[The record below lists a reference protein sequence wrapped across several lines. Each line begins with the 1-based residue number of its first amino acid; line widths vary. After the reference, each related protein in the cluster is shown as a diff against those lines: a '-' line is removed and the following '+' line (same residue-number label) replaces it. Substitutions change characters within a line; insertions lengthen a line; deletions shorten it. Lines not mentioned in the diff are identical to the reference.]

1 MRRFVLAVLACASV
15 AHGQTAPKVTRLGP
29 TPPKN
34 LLWVGNSFFYYN
46 SGLSTLVWGL
56 LESVEPDNDFNSRMA
71 TIGGAPL
78 SLHDLE
84 AYLRLDSPE
93 RFSMPSNSRLV
104 LAKPRPF
111 DAVILQDCSQ
121 CPVNPQLERRFH
133 ETVLKDS
140 VLARKHGAT
149 TILFMTWAY
158 ADRPEMT
165 AALAEAYTRAGNE
178 TGALVVPA
186 GLAFAAARAK
196 DSTVSLYQ
204 ADKFHPSLAG
214 SYLAACTVLA
224 AVYGMSPV
232 GNRYTAGLDGKTA
245 SLLQSVAVE
254 TVARYYGVGVEAA
267 SRSSL
272 QSQVKR
278 R

>member
-1 MRRFVLAVLACASV
+1 MKRFVWAVLACASV
-15 AHGQTAPKVTRLGP
+15 ALGQTTPKITRP

-46 SGLSTLVWGL
+46 SGLSTLVGQL
-56 LESVEPDNDFNSRMA
+56 LESAEPDNDFDSRMA

-78 SLHDLE
+78 SLHDVE
-84 AYLRLDSPE
+84 AYLRLDSLD
-93 RFSMPSNSRLV
+93 RFSLSSNHRLV
-104 LAKPRPF
+104 LTKPRPF

-121 CPVNPQLERRFH
+121 CPVNPQFERRFH

-140 VLARKHGAT
+140 ALARRHGAS

-178 TGALVVPA
+178 SGALVVPA
-186 GLAFAAARAK
+186 GLAFEAARAK
-196 DSTVSLYQ
+196 DSTVRLYQ
-204 ADKFHPSLAG
+204 ADNFHPSLAG

-224 AVYGMSPV
+224 AVYGRSPV

-245 SLLQSVAVE
+245 ALLQSVAAE
-254 TVARYYGVGVEAA
+254 TVARYFGAGVETATRGPA
-267 SRSSL
+267 NPRVSQSR
-272 QSQVKR
+272 R
-278 R
+278 